1 MSIHTDP
8 SQPPVGGP
16 IRRDLFLM
24 VLKSALQLKEIRF
37 ARQAALAWLAAFPG
51 DLPVNTLY
59 AELLMEEGH
68 PEQAL
73 PILNQVCQ
81 ADPEYREAVE
91 AKIRAEQKL
100 RARLPE
106 MKGRLTSLHR
116 ELSLHATADTV
127 SWLAALDGNLPYQV
141 KDGRTAVARETTMAV
156 WCRHLKLARHS
167 LEKGDPAGAESYL
180 HQALVSEPATPLIA
194 ATHMK
199 ILLQDQAMPLQSRR
213 NLAEYYSQRWPECIH
228 CQLVLADALMD
239 CGEDERAVA
248 LLHQAVSA
256 DITGQVARRLWGSGH
271 PYRSLWPAPLEI
283 KFDLPIPASIASA
296 LGWNRLSSGIE
307 PVERREPPA
316 RRAGLFGNR
325 KETSRIQAAS
335 TNEQDSTE
343 APVISA
349 AVSNKNGAGEGDSGA
364 RETGGQ
370 GAVENS
376 SRLDAPLPESLRS
389 VKAELDRMAVGLNRP
404 GLTRTD
410 GRFPVYV
417 ILTSRSG
424 LQKTY
429 GEASLPVLE
438 ADMLRLAAA
447 VRGRKRWD
455 ALLFYADEGT
465 ATGSGAPGIEV
476 QAARPNDPWSIKLA
490 LVDLDVALAQRG
502 EMIGALLI
510 VGGPEV
516 VPFHHLP
523 NPVDDADI
531 DVPSD
536 NPYGTRDGN
545 YFIPEWPVGRLPG
558 GVPQGDGPQAGYLAQ
573 TSSSRFLSATLQS
586 LAARQEQLARQAP
599 WRRRLLARLRL
610 WVRRMAPV
618 GRKSRPSF
626 GYTAAIWKHAS
637 LTVFRPIGE
646 SRSMLVSP
654 PFQTNPALCNPPQ
667 NNGSTGESGVP
678 VQEKKQAR
686 VAKKRRKAIVFP
698 DAHLGYF
705 NLHGLEDA
713 AEWYGQRDPADPED
727 GPDYPIA
734 LSPEDI
740 PNSGRAPQVV
750 FSEACYGAHILGR
763 SVEQAMALKFL
774 HSGSQAV
781 VGCTSTAYGSIQAP
795 LIAADYLGHA
805 FWNYLQEGAPA
816 GEALRRAKIALA
828 REMHNRQGYLDG
840 EDQKTLISFILY
852 GDPLAQP
859 VVSGKGPKAVVRAVK
874 PPLMVKTVC
883 DRASEA
889 DSSQALPADML
900 IYVKKIVEQYLPGME
915 DASVTWSHEHAE
927 CNDHTHECPT
937 AQLAKLSAGAH
948 VPAGPTLGRSVI
960 TLSKHRRVGSGM
972 AGQQLHRHY
981 ARLTLDEK
989 GKLVKLVVSR

>member
-1 MSIHTDP
+1 MSIHSDP
-8 SQPPVGGP
+8 SQPVVGGP

-59 AELLMEEGH
+59 AGVLMEEGH

-81 ADPEYREAVE
+81 ADPEYREALE
-91 AKIRAEQKL
+91 AKILAEQKM
-100 RARLPE
+100 RARLPQ
-106 MKGRLTSLHR
+106 MKGRLTRLHR
-116 ELSLHATADTV
+116 ELSMYATADTV
-127 SWLAALDGNLPYQV
+127 SWLAALGGNPPYTA
-141 KDGRTAVARETTMAV
+141 KDGRAALTQDATMAV
-156 WCRHLKLARHS
+156 WCRHLKLARHA
-167 LEKGDPAGAESYL
+167 LEKGDPSGADNYL
-180 HQALVSEPATPLIA
+180 HQALVAEPATPLIA

-199 ILLQDQAMPLQSRR
+199 LLVQDQTMPLQSRR
-213 NLAEYYSQRWPECIH
+213 NLAEYYHQRWPECLH
-228 CQLVLADALMD
+228 CKLVLADTLMD
-239 CGEDERAVA
+239 SGEDERAVA

-256 DITGQVARRLWGSGH
+256 DITGQVARRLWGSAH

-283 KFDLPIPASIASA
+283 QFDIPVPASISAA
-296 LGWNRLSSGIE
+296 LGWNRLSSGVE
-307 PVERREPPA
+307 PAEQHAAPSRG
-316 RRAGLFGNR
+316 AGLFRNR
-325 KETSRIQAAS
+325 RENLRQASNTHAGPDLPEVAVPGRAS
-335 TNEQDSTE
+335 T
-343 APVISA
+343 
-349 AVSNKNGAGEGDSGA
+349 KNG
-364 RETGGQ
+364 
-370 GAVENS
+370 VEEDPE
-376 SRLDAPLPESLRS
+376 RLFELDDQEIAENERRIDAPLPESLRS
-389 VKAELDRMAVGLNRP
+389 VKAELDRMAVNLNRP
-404 GLTRTD
+404 GLTRAD

-417 ILTSRSG
+417 IMTCRSG

-429 GEASLPVLE
+429 GEAALPALE
-438 ADMLRLAAA
+438 SDMLRLAAA

-455 ALLFYADEGT
+455 ALLFYADEGR
-465 ATGSGAPGIEV
+465 ATGSGAPGLQV
-476 QAARPNDPWSIKLA
+476 KAARPNDPWSIKLA
-490 LVDLDVALAQRG
+490 LVDLDAALAQRG

-536 NPYGTRDGN
+536 NPYGTRDEN

-558 GVPQGDGPQAGYLAQ
+558 GVPQRKAAQDGA
-573 TSSSRFLSATLQS
+573 SRFLSETLKS
-586 LAARQEQLARQAP
+586 LAARQEQLARRAP
-599 WRRRLLARLRL
+599 WRRRLLSRLRM
-610 WVRRMAPV
+610 WVRRVAPL
-618 GRKSRPSF
+618 GRKARPSF

-646 SRSMLVSP
+646 SRNMLVSP
-654 PFQTNPALCNPPQ
+654 PFQTKPAASPAPQ
-667 NNGSTGESGVP
+667 NNGFSSESGSP
-678 VQEKKQAR
+678 EPAR
-686 VAKKRRKAIVFP
+686 KPARSGKKRQKSIVFP
-698 DAHLGYF
+698 DARLGYF

-713 AEWYGQRDPADPED
+713 AEWYGQRDPSDPEE

-763 SVEQAMALKFL
+763 TVDQAMALKFL

-781 VGCTSTAYGSIQAP
+781 VGSTSTAYGSIQAP

-805 FWNYLQEGAPA
+805 FWNFLQEGAPA

-840 EDQKTLISFILY
+840 EDQKTLISFVLY

-859 VVSGKGPKAVVRAVK
+859 VVSGKGPKAVVRAIK
-874 PPLMVKTVC
+874 PPVMVKTVC
-883 DRASEA
+883 DRAGEA
-889 DSSQALPADML
+889 DSSQMLPAEML
-900 IYVKKIVEQYLPGME
+900 VYVKKIVEQYLPGME
-915 DASVTWSHEHAE
+915 DASLTWAHEHAE

-937 AQLAKLSAGAH
+937 AQLAKLSPGAH
-948 VPAGPTLGRSVI
+948 ASAGLARGRSVI
-960 TLSKHRRVGSGM
+960 TLSKQKRVINGSK
-972 AGQQLHRHY
+972 GQQLHRHY